1 MNTTLLGIAAV
12 AALVATPVLAA
23 DLALKAPPPPPP
35 PAFSWTGFYI
45 GLDGGAGFNTQTGN
59 NVNTNPAGVVSGTGA
74 GFPVGNTISPQGG
87 FIGGE
92 LGYNWQN
99 GVFVYGIE
107 SDIQWSHIQQANTVN
122 APGCEPTVTSAV
134 GTDQWSANANL
145 DWFGTTRARLG
156 ILASPRLLLYAT
168 GGAIYGGATL
178 TGNWFVPS
186 APGFGYPSSAS
197 GTRGGGVV
205 GAGFEY
211 AFTGKL
217 SVKAEALYYDM
228 GTLTSSFTC
237 PATATTCSAGY
248 TAQGAFRIEGV
259 LARFG
264 LNFHL

>member
-1 MNTTLLGIAAV
+1 MKKILLGIAAI
-12 AALVATPVLAA
+12 AALVATPALAA

-35 PAFSWTGFYI
+35 PSWTGFYI

-59 NVNTNPAGVVSGTGA
+59 NININPAGVVSGTGA
-74 GFPVGNTISPQGG
+74 GGPIADVISPLGG
-87 FIGGE
+87 FFGGQA
-92 LGYNWQN
+92 GYNWQN
-99 GVFVYGIE
+99 GVVVYGIE
-107 SDIQWSHIQQANTVN
+107 LDLQWSHIQQANTVN
-122 APGCEPTVTSAV
+122 APCCEPTLSNAVNTSL
-134 GTDQWSANANL
+134 WSANANL

-168 GGAIYGGATL
+168 GGGAYGGATL
-178 TGNWFVPS
+178 TGNWFAP
-186 APGFGYPSSAS
+186 ATPGFGYPSSAS
-197 GTRGGGVV
+197 ATKGGGVV

-217 SVKAEALYYDM
+217 SLKAEALYYDM

-237 PATATTCSAGY
+237 PAAATTCSAGY

-264 LNFHL
+264 LNYHF